1 MEMKYGIFKK
11 MISLCLAVPMISAVA
26 FNTTAEQTVTG
37 DASDKVIVS
46 DVAVNSDGDYYSYK
60 QSVSKEDLASEE
72 IKVEIGQE
80 ATSELPVTFSA
91 SIGQQGLY
99 SVIFNYK
106 AIDEGTASMEFSLS
120 VDGKYPFSE
129 AKKLSLPRIWKDDEE
144 KRFDGMGNQ
153 IPSKH
158 IPLDSLFSYT
168 LTDTYE
174 SGEPYVFLLEAGVH
188 EVTVSPISGEF
199 YLQDITFSVPQKIEA
214 YSAPSSGELYS
225 GETIIL
231 EAEEAI
237 VKTDYSLVG
246 KADNSSA
253 KITPNNTRLQ
263 CVNYIGGSNWS
274 DAGETIILETPELKA
289 GYYRLGFSFRQSTV
303 LNGVTYRML
312 AIDGKVPF
320 AQAAAIPF
328 EYGYDWQQKFF
339 TDSKK
344 DPYLVYFGEGKH
356 QISLSVVSSTMS
368 DVRRLLN
375 ESVSKLGGLY
385 LDINMIT
392 GENVDTYRDYELFSQ
407 ISDMEERLR
416 YTAELLKQ
424 ADELLCSATGHKSG
438 SNSSVIKGML
448 RIIELMLDNKY
459 IAHRYVGDYY
469 TNYCSLAA
477 TLQDIDSMPLDLDRV
492 SLSAADSKSPFKK
505 VSGFTQTI
513 YSIER
518 FLISFVQDYNS
529 ISADN
534 GNGESITVWVNWG
547 RDQAQILN
555 SLVSSEFT
563 ENTGIGV
570 NIKIVNATMVQAVLS
585 GKGPD
590 CTLQHSRSEPVN
602 LAMRGVLYSLSEFD
616 DLDEVLKNFQKGAEA
631 PYYYKGKL
639 YALPDTQNFP
649 VMYYRTDILEQLGL
663 SVPETWYDFESV
675 CIELVRNNM
684 CAWLPIGTTTEIGP
698 VFPSMLMQQGIG
710 IYAED
715 GKATQLSS
723 SQVADVFGKWTDYY
737 TKLKMPYNI
746 SFYNRFR
753 TGTCPIGIENYTL
766 YATLKAAA
774 TEIDGLWNIAPIP
787 GTVKEDGTVC
797 HTATGGGTGCAILN
811 QSANKKAAW
820 EFLKWW
826 TKAETQLRYSNEL
839 ESVLGPTGRV
849 ALSNVEALS
858 QLSWDSR
865 MVETIMTSWSD
876 VTEIPE
882 YPGSYYVSRAIYQSF
897 WTVANENE
905 NAMDVLTKYSKEAN
919 EEISRK
925 WKQYASRK

>member
-1 MEMKYGIFKK
+1 MIYGIFKK
-11 MISLCLAVPMISAVA
+11 IISLCLAVFMLSAAAFTVAAEETAQDGSSNKAVISK
-26 FNTTAEQTVTG
+26 FE
-37 DASDKVIVS
+37 D
-46 DVAVNSDGDYYSYK
+46 NSKTPDYYSYK
-60 QSVSKEDLASEE
+60 ESVSGEAVSNSE
-72 IKVEIGQE
+72 IKVKIGKALSSKE
-80 ATSELPVTFSA
+80 PITFSA
-91 SIGQQGLY
+91 EIPQQGLY
-99 SVIFNYK
+99 SVVFNYR
-106 AIDEGTASMEFSLS
+106 AIDSGTASMEFSFR
-120 VDGKYPFSE
+120 VDRSYPFSE
-129 AKKLSLPRIWKDDEE
+129 AEKLSLPRIWRDDE

-153 IPSKH
+153 ISSKL
-158 IPLDSLFSYT
+158 IAFDGLYRYT

-174 SGEPYVFLLEAGVH
+174 SGNPYVFLFSSGVH
-188 EVTVSPISGEF
+188 EISVAPVSGEF
-199 YLQDITFSVPQKIEA
+199 FLEEVIFSVPQQVEI
-214 YSAPSSGELYS
+214 YSKPQSGELYS
-225 GETIIL
+225 GDTIII
-231 EAEEAI
+231 EGEDAI
-237 VKTDYSLVG
+237 LKSDYSLVG
-246 KADNSSA
+246 KSDNSSA
-253 KITPNNTRLQ
+253 KITPNNTSLQ
-263 CVNYIGGSNWS
+263 RINYIGGSNWS
-274 DAGETIILETPELKA
+274 DAGETIIWETPELEA
-289 GYYRLGFSFRQSTV
+289 GYYRIGFSFRQSTV

-312 AIDGKVPF
+312 AVDGKVPF
-320 AQAAAIPF
+320 SEAVAIQF
-328 EYGYDWQQKFF
+328 EYDYGWQQKFF
-339 TDSKK
+339 SDSEGT
-344 DPYLVYFGEGKH
+344 PYLVYLSEGKH
-356 QISLSVVSSTMS
+356 QIALSVVSSTMS

-375 ESVSKLGGLY
+375 ESVSALGSLY

-407 ISDMEERLR
+407 IPDMEERLNSI
-416 YTAELLKQ
+416 AKLLEE
-424 ADELLCSATGHKSG
+424 ADELLYQATGYTSG

-448 RIIELMLDNKY
+448 RVIQLMLDNKY
-459 IAHRYVGDYY
+459 IAHRYVSDYY

-477 TLQDIDSMPLDLDRV
+477 TLQDIDSMPLDLDKI
-492 SLSAADSKSPFKK
+492 SLCAADCEVPFKK
-505 VSGFTQTI
+505 VSGFTQAA
-513 YSIER
+513 YSVKR
-518 FLISFVQDYNS
+518 FLISFIQDYNS

-534 GNGESITVWVNWG
+534 GGGESITVWVNWG

-590 CTLQHSRSEPVN
+590 CTLQHTRSEPVN

-616 DLDEVLKNFQKGAEA
+616 DLNEVLERFQDGAED
-631 PYYYKGKL
+631 PYYYKGEL
-639 YALPDTQNFP
+639 YALPDTQSFP
-649 VMYYRTDILEQLGL
+649 VMYYRTDIFEQLGL

-698 VFPSMLMQQGIG
+698 VFPSILMQSGIS

-715 GKATQLSS
+715 GKSTRLS
-723 SQVADVFGKWTDYY
+723 QANVADIFGKWMDYY
-737 TKLKMPYNI
+737 TKLKMPFNI

-774 TEIDGLWNIAPIP
+774 TEIDGLWSIAQIP
-787 GTVKEDGTVC
+787 GTVLEDGTIS

-811 QSANKKAAW
+811 QSEHKAAAW

-826 TKAETQLRYSNEL
+826 TDAETQLRYSNEL

-858 QLSWDSR
+858 QLSWNSK
-865 MVETIMTSWSD
+865 MLETITTAWSN

-897 WTVANENE
+897 WNVANNNE
-905 NAMDVLTKYSKEAN
+905 NAMDVLSVYSKEAN
-919 EEISRK
+919 EEIQRK
-925 WKQYASRK
+925 WKQYDSRS